1 MAATKHGAASRRL
14 DVANKDRLM
23 AADEQRDI
31 AQCGRSLAEPGKTRF
46 AKLGAHDPTPTPY
59 FILEDLF
66 EGLRF
71 EDDSHLLDVGC
82 GTGRVLAY
90 FLEAH
95 LPGRATGIE
104 LDPEI
109 AAFAASWTSS
119 FEGVDVIEGNA
130 LEIPLAPYSHLYLFN
145 PFDTN
150 LLERFIMKIEQDAAR
165 ETTVV
170 HMSDNGET
178 YSYIGRTGWSLVREG
193 EFHSYRT
200 ASGRSFHVYDHPQHF
215 SIWRYDPEA

>member
-1 MAATKHGAASRRL
+1 MAATKHGVAPKHL

-31 AQCGRSLAEPGKTRF
+31 AQCGRSLAEPQKPGSPNSAPTTRRPPRISSWKTSSR
-46 AKLGAHDPTPTPY
+46 ACASRMTRISSTSDAARAACWPISWKRVCADGRQASNSTPRSP
-59 FILEDLF
+59 
-66 EGLRF
+66 
-71 EDDSHLLDVGC
+71 
-82 GTGRVLAY
+82 
-90 FLEAH
+90 
-95 LPGRATGIE
+95 
-104 LDPEI
+104 
-109 AAFAASWTSS
+109 AFAASWTSS

-165 ETTVV
+165 EMTMV

-215 SIWRYDPEA
+215 SIWRYDPGA